1 MQMATDGLYPAEV
14 IGETG
19 QVVEQLA
26 LLSYSSAI
34 PFRSL
39 PAQRNEM
46 REDTL
51 KYGRHCPVSFRRE
64 ASHIPSTTF
73 GVFGLYRYP
82 AKFIPQ
88 AVAYVIDH
96 YATCTSRVIDPFAG
110 SGTTGL
116 TAYLYGLDSE
126 LWDLNPLL
134 NHIVQ
139 TSLMKPIPIKAEAI
153 VSEMQ
158 KSQADWLP
166 EWSRLTYW
174 YPESVFPIL
183 SKVWGYYHQLS
194 DQTIRSLL
202 TFPLLKATK
211 QFSYNDPQRQKL
223 SRSPKA
229 TRRVETLLQNNP
241 EHRFFQLLHDEI
253 AQVQRKLHEYHQLAS
268 QSNPSTITVRAG
280 IDSSEYVANLP
291 EGLYWDILITSPP
304 YLQAQEYI
312 RCSKL
317 DLFWLGYTEEQIRA
331 LSKLELPYKI
341 VEPFEVRSRTYN
353 TVRETISEPHLI
365 RMYEQY
371 FYSVL
376 RTLTLLS
383 ERIRDTLA
391 LFVGQATVRGR
402 RVPIDTIFAEHFCAL
417 GWRHEVTYI
426 DKIEARVMFRSRVNP
441 ATGIEDQRMPT
452 EHMVILRR

>member
-1 MQMATDGLYPAEV
+1 MATDGLYPAEV

-19 QVVEQLA
+19 EVVEQLA
-26 LLSYSSAI
+26 LLSHYSTA
-34 PFRSL
+34 PFHSL
-39 PAQRNEM
+39 PTQRNGM
-46 REDTL
+46 TRNAQAQ
-51 KYGRHCPVSFRRE
+51 GQHCPVSFRRE
-64 ASHIPSTTF
+64 AAHIPSTTF
-73 GVFGLYRYP
+73 GVFSLYRYP

-96 YATCTSRVIDPFAG
+96 YATRFSRVIDPFAG

-134 NHIVQ
+134 SHIIQ
-139 TSLMKPIPIKAEAI
+139 TSLMKPVSVKAETL
-153 VSEMQ
+153 VSEIQ
-158 KSQADWLP
+158 KSQL
-166 EWSRLTYW
+166 EWRPLWNRLGYW
-174 YPESVFPIL
+174 YPERIL
-183 SKVWGYYHQLS
+183 STLSKAWGYYHQLP
-194 DQTIRSLL
+194 DLTIRNLL

-229 TRRVETLLQNNP
+229 AQRVESLLQNNP
-241 EHRFFQLLHDEI
+241 EHRFFQILHDEI
-253 AQVQRKLHEYHQLAS
+253 VQVQRKLHEYHQLAP
-268 QSNPSTITVRAG
+268 QFNPPTITVRAG
-280 IDSSEYVANLP
+280 VDSSEYAINLP
-291 EGLYWDILITSPP
+291 EGVYWDILITSPP

-331 LSKLELPYKI
+331 LSKLELPYKK

-353 TVRETISEPHLI
+353 AVRETISEPHLI

-371 FYSVL
+371 FFPVL

-383 ERIRDTLA
+383 ERITDTLA